1 MKKQF
6 LFIICSIAFTF
17 NACSQKLTKSEALKI
32 IKANNIIQ
40 DCYCEINVT
49 TRSTWKSYESDLRAI
64 NELKKQGIIT
74 SSSYKDRL
82 SKLDRKGHT
91 VVKIHPLER
100 ATYEYGFEKRPMGF
114 GGEKAKVL
122 YSKASVSRVLGISL
136 SNNDKEAKVLIE
148 IQYDLSPFAGLV
160 GKKSFPNQCH
170 YNQIEEKEITL
181 IKYDT
186 GWRIKKY

>member
-6 LFIICSIAFTF
+6 LIIICSLAFTF

-32 IKANNIIQ
+32 IKANNITQ
-40 DCYCEINVT
+40 DCYCEINLT
-49 TRSTWKSYESDLRAI
+49 TRSTWKSYKEDVKVI
-64 NELKKQGIIT
+64 NTLQREGIIT
-74 SSSYKDRL
+74 SSSYKDRM
-82 SKLDRKGHT
+82 SQLDRTGHT

-122 YSKASVSRVLGISL
+122 YSKASISKVLGISL
-136 SNNDKEAKVLIE
+136 SNNNKEAKVLIE
-148 IQYDLSPFAGLV
+148 IQYDPSPFAGLV
-160 GKKSFPNQCH
+160 GRKSFPSQCH
-170 YNQIEEKEITL
+170 QKQIEEKEITL

-186 GWRIKKY
+186 GWRIKK